1 MSLYV
6 KPSGRFIFWAILS
19 HQTFD
24 MLTAEL
30 INNNIPRLQ
39 LQDSVSKAL
48 QLINDFRVTHLP
60 VVAEEKYL
68 GMISEDD
75 LLDVEEEKG
84 TIEFLQENFVPAFV
98 KENEHFLNAVKC
110 SNQFETTIV
119 PVTNEERELVGVITV
134 TDLLKALGDFS
145 GANEI
150 GGIIVMEM
158 ERSQF
163 AISEISRIVESNDS
177 TVLHLN
183 TTIQP
188 DTGLLTVSL
197 HLNKK
202 EIAAIVSAFERYDYD
217 IIYYFGD
224 EKFENEIHSN
234 YRHLMSYLDI

>member
-1 MSLYV
+1 
-6 KPSGRFIFWAILS
+6 
-19 HQTFD
+19 

-48 QLINDFRVTHLP
+48 QLINDYRVTHLP
-60 VVAEEKYL
+60 VVAEDKYL
-68 GMISEDD
+68 GLVSEDD
-75 LLDVEEEKG
+75 LLDVDEEKG
-84 TIEFLQENFVPAFV
+84 TIEFLQESFIVASV
-98 KENEHFLNAVKC
+98 KENEHFLNAVNC
-110 SNQFETTIV
+110 SNQFETSVV
-119 PVTNEERELVGVITV
+119 PVTNEEKELVGVITV

-150 GGIIVMEM
+150 GGLIVMEM

-163 AISEISRIVESNDS
+163 AISEISRIVESNDA
-177 TVLHLN
+177 TILHLN
-183 TTIQP
+183 TTVHAH
-188 DTGLLTVSL
+188 TGLLTVSL

-202 EIAAIVSAFERYDYD
+202 EIAAIVSAFERYEYD